1 VTGLNGGLGVAGVSS
16 DRSRFVSAAAAAAA
30 AAAASCSVSPSASDV
45 SDCAELGAFD
55 KTESCA
61 RNDIQLPLLLLPSSP
76 GMNSSCRDL
85 AAISPQ
91 ESTQLKFT
99 CWRTHHKA

>member
-1 VTGLNGGLGVAGVSS
+1 
-16 DRSRFVSAAAAAAA
+16 
-30 AAAASCSVSPSASDV
+30 
-45 SDCAELGAFD
+45 
-55 KTESCA
+55 
-61 RNDIQLPLLLLPSSP
+61 LLLPSSP